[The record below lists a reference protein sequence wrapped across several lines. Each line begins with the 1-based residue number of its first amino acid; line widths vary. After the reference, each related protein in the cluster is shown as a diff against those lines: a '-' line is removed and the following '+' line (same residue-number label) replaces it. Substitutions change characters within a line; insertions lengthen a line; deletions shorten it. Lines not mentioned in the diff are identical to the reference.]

1 LNKFKYSKVIKSKN
15 LIKNDLFFKI
25 DIQRENAELVI
36 LDNISTPLRRFILD
50 SCHSP
55 FIALS
60 EDNHII
66 IEDDNHLV
74 LFDDQR
80 RINEIPWQR
89 QQDDSFTG
97 SIKDLIYSNYLEQF
111 CILSALNFFTLDPHI
126 AILEKS
132 EQLRPTT
139 GTNI

>member
-1 LNKFKYSKVIKSKN
+1 M
-15 LIKNDLFFKI
+15 
-25 DIQRENAELVI
+25 
-36 LDNISTPLRRFILD
+36 
-50 SCHSP
+50 
-55 FIALS
+55 
-60 EDNHII
+60 I

-89 QQDDSFTG
+89 HQENSSG

-111 CILSALNFFTLDPHI
+111 CILSALNFFTLDPHMST
-126 AILEKS
+126 LEKS

-139 GTNI
+139 GTNIRMM